1 MSTASPCAQQVAA
14 HPLINAKWFKLETF
28 HLELSTTEL
37 SDDHSQGTIG
47 MTPG

>member
-14 HPLINAKWFKLETF
+14 RPLINGKWFKLETL
-28 HLELSTTEL
+28 HLELSTTKL
-37 SDDHSQGTIG
+37 SDNHSQRTIG